1 MLIKA
6 AALTYI
12 VNNYRRFKKELGK
25 AVNYVKP
32 KFNKTDAIGGVK
44 LFLGFWA
51 LMPIIAVILWLIG
64 Y

>member
-12 VNNYRRFKKELGK
+12 VNNYRRLKKELGK
-25 AVNYVKP
+25 AASHIKP
-32 KFNKTDAIGGVK
+32 KFNRTDIIGGAK
-44 LFLGFWA
+44 LFIGFWL
-51 LMPIIAVILWLIG
+51 LMPIIAFFMWMFG